1 MCYDP
6 QRETRGWDGP
16 GAYEWDERPD
26 RTDGI
31 IDGITD
37 RSEGDNPATAAP
49 AVTEDG
55 GGGTGRTGGGGGG
68 GKAKAQKGSRSRGI
82 SVRDPARASPVFREG
97 SSEFMPPCQTN
108 VRRFPE
114 VPVSEHGPLVR
125 EDEGR
130 HSEKGGVVGGNRSS
144 PANRDQADGTGG
156 RQEKPKKVGRSC
168 RLGETREPYA
178 RTSGVLYTRCVTIVG
193 DFSRSFIQ
201 VTNYP

>member
-130 HSEKGGVVGGNRSS
+130 HSEKGGGRGGKQELAGEQRSS
-144 PANRDQADGTGG
+144 RRNGW
-156 RQEKPKKVGRSC
+156 S
-168 RLGETREPYA
+168 
-178 RTSGVLYTRCVTIVG
+178 
-193 DFSRSFIQ
+193 SRKA
-201 VTNYP
+201 